1 MRNPLQRVY
10 LPGEDGLHGLPE
22 PAAVLGRVPGP
33 GLLRGARH
41 DHCGVCGDFVCKLLH
56 SFAYDAEHGDGAG
69 ARLETCRRWA
79 KGD

>member
-1 MRNPLQRVY
+1 MESRC
-10 LPGEDGLHGLPE
+10 G
-22 PAAVLGRVPGP
+22 
-33 GLLRGARH
+33 H